1 MQASDKAPTV
11 RSTSSR
17 PITSPDDQSATF
29 IELFFDLVFVF
40 SVTQIVGLLH
50 DGLTWINIGQ
60 ALIIFWLVWWA
71 WTQFTWALNAAD
83 TTNSLVEL
91 GTLLATGVAFIMAIA
106 LPAAFEARA
115 LWFAAAYIIVRLIGL
130 VIYYWVAQSDEQ
142 QRVAVRSFT
151 LFSLS
156 GFLAVLLGAF
166 TGGVL
171 QYVFWGLAIVLD
183 VTAAQK
189 GAQVEGWNIRPDHF
203 GERHGLFTII
213 ALGETLIVAAASVTG
228 AEWTSTLITVSML
241 AVATTCALWWSY
253 FVRTKP
259 LIDAKLEAVSGVEQS
274 STARDAYTLLH
285 FPMMCGIVAYAIAIE
300 EAIAHPLEPLPL
312 TGRLALALG
321 LWLFVGGM
329 GLAVLRATA
338 RVLWLRLGL
347 ITVAAV
353 LIVALPSA
361 PLVTLSVA
369 LATLLAI
376 VVLEQWRIEALN
388 EKYQHL
394 EGETA

>member
-1 MQASDKAPTV
+1 MQASDNAPIV
-11 RSTSSR
+11 R

-50 DGLTWINIGQ
+50 DGLTWIAVAQ
-60 ALIIFWLVWWA
+60 ALIVFWLVWWA

-83 TTNSLVEL
+83 TTNSIVEL

-106 LPAAFEARA
+106 LPESFGTRA
-115 LWFAAAYIIVRLIGL
+115 LWFAAAYIIVRVVGL
-130 VIYYWVAQSDEQ
+130 GIYYWVAQSDEE
-142 QRVAVRSFT
+142 QRVAVRSFA
-151 LFSLS
+151 LFSLG
-156 GFLAVLLGAF
+156 GFVAVLVGAL

-183 VTAAQK
+183 VTAAER
-189 GAQVEGWNIRPDHF
+189 GAQVEGWNIRPEHF

-228 AEWTSTLITVSML
+228 AEWTSTLIAVSML

-259 LIDAKLEAVSGVEQS
+259 LIDTKLSLSSGIEQS

-285 FPMMCGIVAYAIAIE
+285 FPMMCGIVAYAVAVE
-300 EAIAHPLEPLPL
+300 EMIAHPLEPLPL

-329 GLAVLRATA
+329 GLAVLRATG
-338 RVLWLRLGL
+338 RLLWVRLGL
-347 ITVAAV
+347 MTVVAV

-361 PLVTLSVA
+361 PLVTLSLA

-376 VVLEQWRIEALN
+376 VVPEHWRIEASD

>member
-1 MQASDKAPTV
+1 MQASDRAPIVKPAAV
-11 RSTSSR
+11 RS
-17 PITSPDDQSATF
+17 ITSPDDQSATF

-50 DGLTWINIGQ
+50 EGLTWINIGQ

-106 LPAAFEARA
+106 LPEAFGTRA
-115 LWFAAAYIIVRLIGL
+115 LWFAAAYIAVRVIGL
-130 VIYYWVAQSDEQ
+130 IIYTWVAQSNAS
-142 QRVAVRSFT
+142 QRVAVRSFA
-151 LFSLS
+151 LLSLG
-156 GFLAVLLGAF
+156 GFAVVLIGALLG
-166 TGGVL
+166 GWL
-171 QYVFWGLAIVLD
+171 QYIFWGLAIVLD
-183 VTAAQK
+183 VTAAQR
-189 GAQVEGWNIRPDHF
+189 GASVEGWNIRPEHF

-321 LWLFVGGM
+321 LLLFVGGM
-329 GLAVLRATA
+329 ALAVRRATGQLL
-338 RVLWLRLGL
+338 VVRLAL
-347 ITVAAV
+347 IAVAAV
-353 LIVALPSA
+353 LIAALPVA
-361 PLVTLSVA
+361 PLITLSVA
-369 LATLLAI
+369 LVGVVAI
-376 VVLEQWRIEALN
+376 DVIEHWSVGSADMY
-388 EKYQHL
+388 YQHI
-394 EGETA
+394 ERQSK